1 MKTKHGSN
9 AFPKHSRDSKP
20 IVKGE
25 GIPKEGE
32 KHSGS
37 KIGMSNLR
45 GTLYNGH
52 TKPGCK

>member
-9 AFPKHSRDSKP
+9 SFPSHGRDSKP
-20 IVKGE
+20 IMKGE
-25 GIPKEGE
+25 GIPKEGS
-32 KHSGS
+32 KYSGS

-52 TKPGCK
+52 TKSGKC